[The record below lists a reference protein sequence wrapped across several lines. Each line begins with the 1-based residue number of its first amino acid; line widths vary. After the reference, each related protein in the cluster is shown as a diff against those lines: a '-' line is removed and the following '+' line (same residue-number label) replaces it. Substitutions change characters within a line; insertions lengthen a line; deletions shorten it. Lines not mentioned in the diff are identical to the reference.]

1 MVSDRI
7 TFGVEI
13 ECVLPSA
20 LVLDASALKL
30 ARGVK
35 PVGWKAVPDGSIRAP
50 EGFTAV
56 EFVSPK
62 LVGEA
67 GLTAAVAVVERLAAL
82 GARVNDSCGL
92 HVHIS
97 SKGWES
103 DADFLLEAFMAVQSK
118 FLALGGRAANA
129 YCQELA
135 GDPRWLEVHK
145 YQTLTV
151 WQPGKGAEIRA
162 FAGTLEPEAFRHR
175 LELALY
181 FWQGMM
187 ISNSN
192 LGGTWDYVL
201 EVALEDGGAPAE
213 LIDWV
218 KAAGLWNDPAAEF
231 EF

>member
-1 MVSDRI
+1 MISDRI

-35 PVGWKAVPDGSIRAP
+35 PAGWKAVPDGSIEAP
-50 EGFTAV
+50 AGFTAV

-62 LVGEA
+62 LVGEV
-67 GLTAAVAVVERLAAL
+67 GLTAAVAVVEKLAAL

-103 DADFLLEAFMAVQSK
+103 DADFLLEAFAAVQGK
-118 FLALGGRAANA
+118 FLALGGREANQ
-129 YCQELA
+129 YCQELTRQ
-135 GDPRWLEVHK
+135 DRWLEKVNK

-181 FWQGMM
+181 FWQGLMLG
-187 ISNSN
+187 SGN
-192 LGGTWDYVL
+192 LGGGWDYVL
-201 EVALEDGGAPAE
+201 EVALEDGGAPAD
-213 LIDWV
+213 LIEWV

-231 EF
+231 